1 METSSWFGKT
11 NLATNSPDLTLIENL
26 WKTVKDLLQHHPRLK
41 TKEKM
46 AQPIQSTWD
55 TISLE
60 QLQSLIR
67 TVPDRMQAV
76 ISARGGSTRWY

>member
-1 METSSWFGKT
+1 M
-11 NLATNSPDLTLIENL
+11 ATKSPDFTLIENL
-26 WKTVKDLLQHHPRLK
+26 WKIVKDLLQHHPRPK
-41 TKEKM
+41 NKEKM

-67 TVPDRMQAV
+67 TMPDRMQAV
-76 ISARGGSTRWY
+76 ISTRGGSTR